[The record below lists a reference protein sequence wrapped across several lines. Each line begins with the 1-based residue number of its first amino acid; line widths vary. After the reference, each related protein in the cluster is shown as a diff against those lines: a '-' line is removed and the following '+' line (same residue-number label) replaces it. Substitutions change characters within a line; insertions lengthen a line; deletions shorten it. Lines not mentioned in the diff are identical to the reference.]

1 MKKIIYKGLAVFI
14 YLIFLLYVTGFELA
28 GIFDAKSF
36 LAVVMGM
43 VLLTFPQG
51 LHKREKEELFSV
63 LAWNAMVSG
72 YIVTIF
78 FLFARMNEIQKTNE
92 LISQI
97 ALNCRAILYGTVFY
111 TIFRQ
116 DDEKKELPDHN
127 KVKEYRDKNGLQ
139 KEVSAEQVYFHFR
152 SLGLTQREAEVAR
165 LVYNDLTNHEIA
177 SELYISETTVKKHMS
192 HIFEKLK
199 IEKREQIKQAGWE
212 QD

>member
-1 MKKIIYKGLAVFI
+1 MKKIVYKGLAVFI

-36 LAVVMGM
+36 LAVVIGM

-51 LHKREKEELFSV
+51 LHRREKGEVFSV
-63 LAWNAMVSG
+63 LAWNAMISG
-72 YIVTIF
+72 YITTIF
-78 FLFARMNEIQKTNE
+78 FLFARMNEIQKADE
-92 LISQI
+92 LVSQI

-116 DDEKKELPDHN
+116 DDEKKGLPEDN
-127 KVKEYRDKNGLQ
+127 QEKKCQNKNGMQ

-192 HIFEKLK
+192 HIFEKLE
-199 IEKREQIKQAGWE
+199 IEKREQIRQVEW
-212 QD
+212 